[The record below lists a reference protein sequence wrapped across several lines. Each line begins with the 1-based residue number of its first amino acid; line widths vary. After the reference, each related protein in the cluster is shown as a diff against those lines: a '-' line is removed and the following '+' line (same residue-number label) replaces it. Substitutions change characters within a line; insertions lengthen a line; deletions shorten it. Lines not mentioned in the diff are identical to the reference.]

1 MQEMLSGG
9 QGITQIQHF
18 MQVHALTGK
27 GAPIEHLLNIVTTG
41 SSPAAEQI

>member
-27 GAPIEHLLNIVTTG
+27 GAPMNIVTTG
-41 SSPAAEQI
+41 SIPAAEQI